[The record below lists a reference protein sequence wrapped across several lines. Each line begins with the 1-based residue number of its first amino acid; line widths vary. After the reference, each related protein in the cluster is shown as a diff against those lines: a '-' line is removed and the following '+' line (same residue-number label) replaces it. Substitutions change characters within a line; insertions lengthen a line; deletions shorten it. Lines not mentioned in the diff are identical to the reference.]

1 MMAGVGPTEDMFLVF
16 ITDLYGNFCTQIAFH
31 KSLQTSAIA
40 GS

>member
-1 MMAGVGPTEDMFLVF
+1 MMAGGRTTEDMFLVF
-16 ITDLYGNFCTQIAFH
+16 LADLYGNYGTHIAFH